1 MILRCSKLIWRF
13 QNFHLCQFSFPQ
25 SIQKQS
31 DFFSIVTK
39 SFLRICSHLL
49 KKSLIESFIFCAVQE
64 LQITFYFKFEI
75 CMWSSIIKKIKSF
88 SKFHEAF
95 RVCNN
100 NEIMNS
106 SLVEWLSCKHHLHV
120 AIKSLF
126 VNSIFA
132 SKIFLFLFILLK
144 ALTQL
149 ATIILFFSKFF
160 ILFLVINFKTSLP
173 SDFW

>member
-1 MILRCSKLIWRF
+1 MFTFTEKILNGKLHFLCSA
-13 QNFHLCQFSFPQ
+13 
-25 SIQKQS
+25 
-31 DFFSIVTK
+31 
-39 SFLRICSHLL
+39 RI
-49 KKSLIESFIFCAVQE
+49 
-64 LQITFYFKFEI
+64 QITFYFKFEI

-149 ATIILFFSKFF
+149 ATIILFFSKFL

-173 SDFW
+173 SDF